1 MKYIIFELKFVSP
14 INSFVSQQN
23 NSNSVPTHSQEY
35 DEEEDEEEY
44 EDEFDEE
51 EEDCESTNP
60 LELCNVNLSETEE
73 SHAIVPHMDTSLQ
86 LSTATARA
94 IAASTFASFNTMDL
108 EVEPSTSSQTS
119 KNIASKAVTI
129 STVGSAERRG
139 RGRPPKYGIYYLI
152 FS

>member
-1 MKYIIFELKFVSP
+1 
-14 INSFVSQQN
+14 
-23 NSNSVPTHSQEY
+23 
-35 DEEEDEEEY
+35 
-44 EDEFDEE
+44 
-51 EEDCESTNP
+51 
-60 LELCNVNLSETEE
+60 
-73 SHAIVPHMDTSLQ
+73 MDTSLQ